1 LNHVP
6 ELTDEERVRR
16 AEQAQQ
22 VMRNEMYR
30 EAWASL
36 VSDLQSAWE
45 STKPMQV
52 AEREEIWRALKTVKA
67 VQQKL
72 ENLMAVGRQAANAIN
87 QREKRSANGLR
98 PIR

>member
-1 LNHVP
+1 MNTHVP
-6 ELTDEERVRR
+6 QYTDEELVRR

-22 VMRNEMYR
+22 VTRNEMYR

-45 STKPMQV
+45 ATKPMQT
-52 AEREEIWRALKTVKA
+52 AEREEIWRSIKTA
-67 VQQKL
+67 RAIEQKL
-72 ENLMAVGRQAANAIN
+72 VNLMATGRQAAARID
-87 QREKRSANGLR
+87 QRKKRNGGSR